1 MGQPQAGQGFDVN
14 PDQIDEHAKQVE
26 RTHEHL
32 RTALDADKDRVDVL
46 AFGLIGNLCGMSLI
60 CNNLSENVR
69 EALQSAISSGEH
81 HVAAVRKWAEVR
93 RVTDQDAVDL
103 LKRAEQVERG

>member
-1 MGQPQAGQGFDVN
+1 MNMPAAGQGFNVDPV
-14 PDQIDEHAKQVE
+14 QIDEHAKQVE
-26 RTHEHL
+26 KTQDHL
-32 RTALDADKDRVDVL
+32 RMALDADRDRVDMM
-46 AFGLIGNLCGMSLI
+46 AFGLIGNQCGMPLI

-69 EALQSAISSGEH
+69 EALQSAISAGEH

-93 RVTDQDAVDL
+93 RVNEQDAIDL

>member
-1 MGQPQAGQGFDVN
+1 MGQPQGDQGFNVDPVR
-14 PDQIDEHAKQVE
+14 IDEHAKQVE
-26 RTHEHL
+26 ETHEHL
-32 RTALDADKDRVDVL
+32 RVALDADKDRVDML
-46 AFGLIGNLCGMSLI
+46 AFGLIGNMCGMPLI

-69 EALQSAISSGEH
+69 EALQSAISAGEH

-93 RVTDQDAVDL
+93 RVTEQDAIDL